1 MIQKNHFVEE
11 CLLSY
16 VPLYSTMHRYE
27 CKHINIS
34 IHADDNNIA
43 LCLLMKRRKEP
54 SAEEKENVLVV
65 LTNDGYL
72 KVMSADTGFVFRSI
86 FLSSTIKFR
95 SAHTNTVL
103 PQIIAHLL

>member
-1 MIQKNHFVEE
+1 MNVSILILV
-11 CLLSY
+11 Y
-16 VPLYSTMHRYE
+16 MH
-27 CKHINIS
+27 
-34 IHADDNNIA
+34 DDNNIV

-65 LTNDGYL
+65 LTDDGYL

-95 SAHTNTVL
+95 SAHTNTVHVL